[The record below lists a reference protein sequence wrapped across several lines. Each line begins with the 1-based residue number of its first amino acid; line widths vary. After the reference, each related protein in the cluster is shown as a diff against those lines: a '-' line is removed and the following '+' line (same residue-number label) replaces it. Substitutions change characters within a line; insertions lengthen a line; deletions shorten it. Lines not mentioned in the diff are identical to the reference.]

1 MTTTP
6 EETALT
12 VSGAVHFGRR
22 GKGGRKQLVA
32 GPAPEIALG
41 RVPRV
46 ARLMALAIRF
56 DGLIRTGGV
65 RDYAEL
71 ARLGHVTRAR
81 ISQIMSL
88 LNLAS
93 DIQEA
98 ILFLPSFECG
108 RDPLTLRDLL
118 PIATSSDWKKQRT
131 IWSRTLERLAT
142 EMT

>member
-1 MTTTP
+1 MTTP
-6 EETALT
+6 ETPLT
-12 VSGAVHFGRR
+12 VLGSIHHVRR
-22 GKGGRKQLVA
+22 GRGGRKELLA
-32 GPAPEIALG
+32 GTTPAIPAG

-56 DGLIRTGGV
+56 DGLIRAGGV

-71 ARLGHVTRAR
+71 ARLGNVTRAR

-98 ILFLPSFECG
+98 ILFLPSFRCG
-108 RDPLTLRDLL
+108 RDPLILSDLL

-131 IWSRTLERLAT
+131 IWSRTLERPAT

>member
-1 MTTTP
+1 MTTTQDATP
-6 EETALT
+6 LT
-12 VSGAVHFGRR
+12 VSGPVHFGRR

-32 GPAPEIALG
+32 GPEPAPVAG

-56 DGLIRTGGV
+56 DRLIRDGMV
-65 RDYAEL
+65 ADYAEI

-81 ISQIMSL
+81 VTQVMSL

-98 ILFLPSFECG
+98 ILNLPRTVSG
-108 RDPLTLRDLL
+108 RDRLVLRDLL
-118 PIATSSDWKKQRT
+118 PVAARPDWREQRRM
-131 IWSRTLERLAT
+131 WRELEGEKSA
-142 EMT
+142 